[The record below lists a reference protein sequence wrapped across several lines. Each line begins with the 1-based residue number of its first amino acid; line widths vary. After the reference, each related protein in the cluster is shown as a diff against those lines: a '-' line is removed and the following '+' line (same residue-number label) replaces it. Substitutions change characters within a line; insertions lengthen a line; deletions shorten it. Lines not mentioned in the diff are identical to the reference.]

1 MPTTVSVSE
10 YGAVAVTGTM
20 IQAVPVNPQGI
31 WDSCMDAL
39 QSMTIAGRIGYKSSQ
54 SNKSVARPGHW
65 TGAAINLGAAAQNTK
80 WKQGFVQQPHI
91 NLGSVDKR
99 AVIGCALTPAAGG
112 ATYLTMNIYI
122 GQSS

>member
-10 YGAVAVTGTM
+10 YGAIAVTGTM

-91 NLGSVDKR
+91 HLGSVDKR
-99 AVIGCALTPAAGG
+99 AVIGC
-112 ATYLTMNIYI
+112 
-122 GQSS
+122 